1 MARRTRVHS
10 RDLQPLLATPKGL
23 LAVARVQRF
32 DWPIQ
37 FPTTEIDELARTL
50 HVGTTQDTPTVS
62 VTVEGFDVTHNTFA
76 AITGSTGNTFVI
88 SGASITQMKNI
99 DVIGQIRD
107 ASTLGVVNT
116 LYVRR
121 GIVTGLDATFGVKA
135 NSTVSYTIQS
145 SSKKEFKQ
153 PVYYDLFTLVTA
165 TGTQTLAHT
174 PTYLTRTSG
183 YIIDAYRTA
192 TGVNGATSYLDEGVD
207 FNVTGTNI
215 NFIGTTVQPSDTIW
229 VTYCS
234 PITTKQ
240 FEALDNISPAAVAG
254 KYVPTKISVSTIS
267 RVQSA
272 TIKASL
278 AAEEIAEMGSLGKPV
293 GYEVGVPSVT
303 GDITVLKTDDDLM
316 ALLEGVSNS
325 TIENDLGFAVNTLP
339 LKIQLLDPANPSRV
353 VLTYYVPSIT
363 VNQESDTE
371 SVNQSM
377 SETFSWQSTTGELII
392 MSGQGVY

>member
-37 FPTTEIDELARTL
+37 FPTTEIDELARKL
-50 HVGTTQDTPTVS
+50 HVGTTQETPTVT
-62 VTVEGFDVTHNTFA
+62 VTVEGFDVTHNTIA
-76 AITGSTGNTFVI
+76 ALTGSTGATFPL
-88 SGASITQMKNI
+88 SGASITDIKNI

-107 ASTLGVVNT
+107 ASTLDVVNA
-116 LYVRR
+116 LYVKR
-121 GIVTGLDATFGVKA
+121 GIVTGLDASFGVKA

-145 SSKKEFKQ
+145 NSKKEFKQ
-153 PVYYDLFTLVTA
+153 PVYYDLFSLVTA
-165 TGTQTLAHT
+165 TGVQTLAHT

-183 YIIDAYRTA
+183 YIIDAYRT
-192 TGVNGATSYLDEGVD
+192 GSNGSTNYLDEGVD
-207 FNVTGTNI
+207 FTVTGTNV
-215 NFIGTTVQPSDTIW
+215 NFNGNGTTTGDTVW
-229 VTYCS
+229 MTYCS
-234 PITTKQ
+234 PVTTKL
-240 FEALDNISPAAVAG
+240 FEALDNTSPAAIQG
-254 KYVPTKISVSTIS
+254 KYVPTKISLSTIP

-272 TIKASL
+272 TIRA
-278 AAEEIAEMGSLGKPV
+278 AFTAEEIDEMGSLGKPV

-303 GDITVLKTDDDLM
+303 GDLTVLKTDDDLV

-325 TIENDLGFAVNTLP
+325 TVENDLAYAVNTLP
-339 LKIQLLDPANPSRV
+339 LKIQLLDPANPNRV

-363 VNQESDTE
+363 VNQESDTD

-377 SETFSWQSTTGELII
+377 NETFSWQSTTGELII